1 MRSMVL
7 VDNKIF
13 FIQLEGDLGLSELE
27 ALQQELAVG
36 FDAFGEWEQMTL
48 DLFNA
53 GSLCSA
59 AFGYIK
65 YLFKVCEDRG
75 CQFMVIGCSDET
87 LSRLKLFRLNEQF
100 PIGINKSS
108 AELAAEKK

>member
-1 MRSMVL
+1 MVL

-13 FIQLEGDLGLSELE
+13 FIQVEGDLGLQKLE
-27 ALQQELAVG
+27 ALKQDLEPG
-36 FDAFGEWEQMTL
+36 FDAFGDWEQMTL

-53 GSLCSA
+53 GTVCSA
-59 AFGYIK
+59 AFAFIK
-65 YLFKVCEDRG
+65 YLFQVCEERN

-87 LSRLKLFRLNEQF
+87 LARLKLFRLNQQF

-108 AELAAEKK
+108 AQLAAEKGK

>member
-1 MRSMVL
+1 MIL

-13 FIQLEGDLGLSELE
+13 FIQVEGDLCLQKLDDLKSQLSS
-27 ALQQELAVG
+27 G

-53 GSLCSA
+53 GSVCSA
-59 AFGYIK
+59 AFNYIK
-65 YLFKVCEDRG
+65 YLHQVCLERD

-87 LSRLKLFRLNEQF
+87 LERLKLFRLNQQF

-108 AELAAEKK
+108 AELAAEKGH

>member
-1 MRSMVL
+1 MVL

-13 FIQLEGDLGLSELE
+13 FIQVEGDLGLATLEELK
-27 ALQQELAVG
+27 LNLNPG

-53 GSLCSA
+53 GSVCSA
-59 AFGYIK
+59 AFDFIK
-65 YLFKVCEDRG
+65 YLFKVCEERN

-87 LSRLKLFRLNEQF
+87 LERLKLFRLHDQF

-108 AELAAEKK
+108 AELAAEKLD

>member
-1 MRSMVL
+1 MVL

-13 FIQLEGDLGLSELE
+13 FIQVEGNLNLQKLDELKHSLEP
-27 ALQQELAVG
+27 G

-48 DLFNA
+48 DLFNS
-53 GSLCSA
+53 GSVCSA
-59 AFGYIK
+59 AFAFIK
-65 YLFKVCEDRG
+65 YLFKVCEDRD

-87 LSRLKLFRLNEQF
+87 LERLKLFRLNQQF

-108 AELAAEKK
+108 AELAAEKNR